1 MGISKINWIKIRN
14 DYING
19 RGSYRKLAD
28 KYGISATSISKRAK
42 LEGWVEQREKQL
54 RKNSVKM
61 AQKTADRIAEREA
74 SRVARLLETTDKL
87 QEALER
93 AADELDR
100 QTVRN
105 RVRTKRVLYGGAQ
118 TPESGRITGEV
129 VREEERVEV
138 VEGCVDRKGLQQLS
152 AAVKNLR
159 DVIISL
165 DTSEDENNKVTQL
178 LGELTAFAGDKGGE

>member
-1 MGISKINWIKIRN
+1 MGGKKIDWIKIRN

-28 KYGISATSISKRAK
+28 KYGVSLSTLKDKAAR
-42 LEGWVEQREKQL
+42 EEWVRQREEHQTRIRTKAD
-54 RKNSVKM
+54 R
-61 AQKTADRIAEREA
+61 KTADKIAEREA

-105 RVRTKRVLYGGAQ
+105 KGADEKGALRRRADAGERKDNGGGCARGGA
-118 TPESGRITGEV
+118 G
-129 VREEERVEV
+129 
-138 VEGCVDRKGLQQLS
+138 
-152 AAVKNLR
+152 
-159 DVIISL
+159 
-165 DTSEDENNKVTQL
+165 
-178 LGELTAFAGDKGGE
+178 

>member
-1 MGISKINWIKIRN
+1 MGGKKIDWIRIRN

-28 KYGISATSISKRAK
+28 KYGVSLSTLKDKAAR
-42 LEGWVEQREKQL
+42 EEWVRQREEHQTRIRIKAD
-54 RKNSVKM
+54 R
-61 AQKTADRIAEREA
+61 KTADRIAEREA

-159 DVIISL
+159 DVIVSL
-165 DTSEDENNKVTQL
+165 DVSDDENGRVTKL
-178 LGELTAFAGDKGGE
+178 LGELTELAGGRERE